1 MAKLSPQKAK
11 YDEKHDVLHLFFSP
25 VVPGDDEEIYPG
37 VFVRRSEIDER
48 ISGIVILDYSKR
60 SKKLLEELL
69 PFLDLKKVEI
79 AV

>member
-11 YDEKHDVLHLFFSP
+11 YDEKHDVLHLFFSR
-25 VVPGDDEEIYPG
+25 VMPGDDEEIYPG
-37 VFVRRSEIDER
+37 VFVRRSETDER
-48 ISGIVILDYSKR
+48 ISGVVIFDYSKR
-60 SKKLLEELL
+60 SKRLLEELL